1 MALAMLALAIPI
13 LPGQTER
20 WRRFAGDLQ
29 GGRREAYRASR
40 QQLGIR
46 ERAFF
51 QATPQGDLVTIVL
64 EGDNPAA
71 AFAGFGAGDDEFTRW
86 FVQEVQ
92 AVHGVDLR
100 QPPPGPLPEQVVDS
114 QPATE

>member
-71 AFAGFGAGDDEFTRW
+71 AFAGFGAGDDEFTQW
-86 FVQEVQ
+86 FAREVQ

-100 QPPPGPLPEQVVDS
+100 QPPPGPLPQHVVDS
-114 QPATE
+114 QPAAG

>member
-1 MALAMLALAIPI
+1 MVMLALAVPI

-20 WRRFAGDLQ
+20 WRRFVGELE
-29 GGRREAYRASR
+29 GGRREASRAHR
-40 QQLGIR
+40 QRLGLR

-51 QATPQGDLVTIVL
+51 QATPQRDLGTLVL
-64 EGDNPAA
+64 EGDDPAA
-71 AFAGFGAGDDEFTRW
+71 AFARFGAGDDEFTRW

-92 AVHGVDLR
+92 AIHGLDLR

-114 QPATE
+114 QPAAG